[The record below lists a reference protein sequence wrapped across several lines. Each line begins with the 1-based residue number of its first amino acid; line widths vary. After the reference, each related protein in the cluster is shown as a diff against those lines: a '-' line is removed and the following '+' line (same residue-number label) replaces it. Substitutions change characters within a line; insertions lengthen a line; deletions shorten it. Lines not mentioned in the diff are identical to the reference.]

1 MYCIGSYDATWAL
14 CNLDDRSTL
23 LLKQVCEMSFCVEIN
38 SRNVSATMYLESLS
52 LSLKFKDKDS
62 SPKDKDT
69 DLSHKDKDLSR
80 KDKDKDKDS
89 SLKDKDKDLIM
100 CP

>member
-38 SRNVSATMYLESLS
+38 SRNVSATIYLESLS

-62 SPKDKDT
+62 SRKDKDKDT
-69 DLSHKDKDLSR
+69 DLSHKDKDKDKDLSR
-80 KDKDKDKDS
+80 KDKDKDKD
-89 SLKDKDKDLIM
+89 LII